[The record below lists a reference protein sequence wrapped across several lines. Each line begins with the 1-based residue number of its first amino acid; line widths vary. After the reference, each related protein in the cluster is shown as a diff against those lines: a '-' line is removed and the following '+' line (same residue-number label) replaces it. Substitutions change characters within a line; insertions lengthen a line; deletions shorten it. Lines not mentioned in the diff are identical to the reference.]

1 MKTSRNGGNA
11 LIKFNTLLFSL
22 LGLILSVPSYAEK
35 GWIHSVKVDKI
46 VVVVNGGIN
55 VKVRPDLT
63 ACTSQ
68 SGYGSNYASVYPDHP
83 GKDQILSVLLA
94 AKMADQ
100 QVGIWLSDDSCR
112 IGEVVLGGF

>member
-1 MKTSRNGGNA
+1 M
-11 LIKFNTLLFSL
+11 IKFNTLLFSL
-22 LGLILSVPSYAEK
+22 LGLILSSPSYAEK

-55 VKVRPDLT
+55 VKVRPGLT
-63 ACTSQ
+63 GCTSQ

-94 AKMADQ
+94 ARMADQ
-100 QVGIWLSDDSCR
+100 PVGIYLNDDSCR
-112 IGEVVLGGF
+112 ITEVVLGGI